1 MKRNDWTR
9 AWTLLLLGASLCA
22 AVGCGDAA
30 STDTAVTEA
39 SGDGAVAETAAVT
52 ENIYAHDLGSY
63 DFGGETFTIYARKL
77 AHLNSNM
84 HAEAADGSTLND
96 AIYERNVRLMD
107 QYNFKYAE
115 VFEENDTKQARLAVM
130 AGEDTYDIINTR
142 CVYAF
147 NYAMEGLL
155 RPIADLPEIDLSKP
169 YWDKELTDA
178 MSIGNVPFFAV
189 GAFNTSGYEYTHLL
203 AFNKE
208 LAANNDFDIYGAV
221 KNGTWTFAAMREMMK
236 TVVSDVNGDG
246 AMDRQDR
253 YGLLSTA
260 KQILPCFWIAA
271 GQESMKMDANDYPT
285 YSMIT
290 DEKFQ
295 TVFVE
300 IFDLVYDSNVWH
312 HFTDEENVHPEEV
325 NMFIN
330 GLGLFI
336 DMPVFYLE
344 TLRTMDTDF
353 GLIPYPKYDEAQE
366 TYLSRIEGCEQTCI
380 PVTNVAHLE
389 MTGVILEAMASDSA
403 QHLVP
408 AFYET
413 LLKSKFARDND
424 SEEMLEIV
432 FGNRVFDWGDTVW
445 CPEIRDGQFSSMM
458 KNNKR
463 DIASVA
469 AKLEKTMN
477 TKIADAIAAFEELNH

>member
-1 MKRNDWTR
+1 MKRNEVTR
-9 AWTLLLLGASLCA
+9 AFALLLLGASLFA
-22 AVGCGDAA
+22 AVGCGDAE
-30 STDTAVTEA
+30 STDGTVTGQNNETT
-39 SGDGAVAETAAVT
+39 AETAAVT

-63 DFGGETFTIYARKL
+63 DFGGAIFTIYAREL
-77 AHLNSNM
+77 MHLNSAM
-84 HAEAADGSTLND
+84 HAEAADGTTLND
-96 AIYERNVRLMD
+96 AIYERNVRLME
-107 QYNFKYAE
+107 QYNFKFE
-115 VFEENDTKQARLAVM
+115 EIFEENDTKQARLAVM

-155 RPIADLPEIDLSKP
+155 RPISDLPEIDLSKP

-208 LAANNDFDIYGAV
+208 LAASNDFDVYGTV
-221 KNGTWTFAAMREMMK
+221 KDGSWTFAAMREMMK
-236 TVVSDVNGDG
+236 TVVSDINGDG
-246 AMDRQDR
+246 TMDRQDR

-285 YSMIT
+285 YSLLT
-290 DEKFQ
+290 DETFQ

-312 HFTDEENVHPEEV
+312 HFTDEENVHPDEV

-330 GLGLFI
+330 GQGLFI

-344 TLRTMDTDF
+344 TLRSMDSDF
-353 GLIPYPKYDEAQE
+353 GLIPYPKYDDAQE
-366 TYLSRIEGCEQTCI
+366 VYYSRIEGCEQTCI
-380 PVTNVAHLE
+380 PVTNVKDLE

-403 QHLVP
+403 QNLVP

-413 LLKSKFARDND
+413 LLKSKHTRDND

-432 FGNRVFDWGDTVW
+432 FGNRVFDWGDTVY
-445 CPEIRDGQFSSMM
+445 CPELRDGQFSPMM
-458 KNNKR
+458 KKNNR

-469 AKLEKTMN
+469 AKQEKTM
-477 TKIADAIAAFEELNH
+477 TKKIADAIAAFEELNQ

>member
-1 MKRNDWTR
+1 MKRNLLTGTL
-9 AWTLLLLGASLCA
+9 ALLLISA
-22 AVGCGDAA
+22 AVTSIGCGDA
-30 STDTAVTEA
+30 STDTGTVTQA
-39 SGDGAVAETAAVT
+39 PDAGNTTETAAVT

-63 DFGGETFTIYARKL
+63 DFGGETFTIYARQL
-77 AHLNSNM
+77 MHLNSAM
-84 HAEAADGSTLND
+84 HAEAADGTTLND
-96 AIYERNVRLMD
+96 ALYERNVRLME
-107 QYNFKYAE
+107 QYNFKFE
-115 VFEENDTKQARLAVM
+115 EIFEENDTKQARLAVM

-155 RPIADLPEIDLSKP
+155 RPVSDLPEIDLSKP

-178 MSIGNVPFFAV
+178 MSIGNIPFFAV

-208 LAANNDFDIYGAV
+208 LAANNDFDVYGTV
-221 KNGTWTFAAMREMMK
+221 KDGSWTFAAMREMMK
-236 TVVSDVNGDG
+236 TVVADINGDG
-246 AMDRQDR
+246 TMDRQDR
-253 YGLLSTA
+253 YGLLSAA

-285 YSMIT
+285 YSLLS
-290 DEKFQ
+290 DEQFQ

-312 HFTDEENVHPEEV
+312 HYTDEENVHPEEV
-325 NMFIN
+325 NMFIA
-330 GLGLFI
+330 GQGLFI

-344 TLRTMDTDF
+344 TLRAMDTDF
-353 GLIPYPKYDEAQE
+353 GLIPYPKYDEAQTE
-366 TYLSRIEGCEQTCI
+366 YYSRIEGCEQTCI
-380 PVTNVAHLE
+380 PVTNVKDLE
-389 MTGVILEAMASDSA
+389 MTGVVLEAMASDSA
-403 QHLVP
+403 QNLVP

-432 FGNRVFDWGDTVW
+432 FGNRVFDWGDTVY
-445 CPEIRDGQFSSMM
+445 CPELRDGQFSPMM
-458 KNNKR
+458 KKNNR

-469 AKLEKTMN
+469 AKQEKTM
-477 TKIADAIAAFEELNH
+477 TKKIADAIAAFEELNQ

>member
-1 MKRNDWTR
+1 MKHNVLTC
-9 AWTLLLLGASLCA
+9 ALTLLLAASAFA
-22 AVGCGDAA
+22 AVGCGDASVDTGTVPDA
-30 STDTAVTEA
+30 GTDAIADT
-39 SGDGAVAETAAVT
+39 TAAVT
-52 ENIYAHDLGSY
+52 ENIYAHDLSSY
-63 DFGGETFTIYARKL
+63 DFGGETFTIYARQL
-77 AHLNSNM
+77 MHLNSAM

-96 AIYERNVRLMD
+96 AIYERNVRLME
-107 QYNFKYAE
+107 QYNFKFE
-115 VFEENDTKQARLAVM
+115 EFFEENDTKQARLSVM

-155 RPIADLPEIDLSKP
+155 RPIADLPEIDLTKP

-208 LAANNDFDIYGAV
+208 LAANNDFDVYGAV
-221 KNGTWTFAAMREMMK
+221 KDGSWTFASMREMMK
-236 TVVSDVNGDG
+236 AVVADINGDG
-246 AMDRQDR
+246 AMDRQDS

-285 YSMIT
+285 YSLLA
-290 DEKFQ
+290 DESFQ

-330 GLGLFI
+330 GQGLFI

-344 TLRTMDTDF
+344 TLRSMDSDF
-353 GLIPYPKYDEAQE
+353 GLIPYPKYDEAQKE
-366 TYLSRIEGCEQTCI
+366 YYSRIEGCEQTCI
-380 PVTNVAHLE
+380 PVTNVKDLE

-403 QHLVP
+403 QNLVP
-408 AFYET
+408 AFYDV
-413 LLKSKFARDND
+413 LLKSKHTRDND

-432 FGNRVFDWGDTVW
+432 FGNRVFDWGDTVY
-445 CPEIRDGQFSSMM
+445 CPELRDGQFSAMM

-469 AKLEKTMN
+469 AKQEKTMN
-477 TKIADAIAAFEELNH
+477 KKIADAIAAFEELNN

>member
-1 MKRNDWTR
+1 MKHKLMTGSL
-9 AWTLLLLGASLCA
+9 ALLFVTAA
-22 AVGCGDAA
+22 ITAVGCGDA
-30 STDTAVTEA
+30 SVDSDTVTQSPD
-39 SGDGAVAETAAVT
+39 SGTTTETAAVT

-63 DFGGETFTIYARKL
+63 DFGGETFTIYARQL
-77 AHLNSNM
+77 MHLNSAM
-84 HAEAADGSTLND
+84 HAEAADGTTLND
-96 AIYERNVRLMD
+96 AIYERNVRLME
-107 QYNFKYAE
+107 QYNFKYEE
-115 VFEENDTKQARLAVM
+115 VFEENNTEQARLSVM
-130 AGEDTYDIINTR
+130 AGDDIYDIINTR

-155 RPIADLPEIDLSKP
+155 RPISDLPEINLSKP

-208 LAANNDFDIYGAV
+208 LAANNDFDVYGAV
-221 KNGTWTFAAMREMMK
+221 KDGRWTFAAMREMMMA
-236 TVVSDVNGDG
+236 VVADINGDG

-253 YGLLSTA
+253 YGLLSAA
-260 KQILPCFWIAA
+260 KQILPCFWISA

-285 YSMIT
+285 YSLLS

-295 TVFVE
+295 SVFVD
-300 IFDLVYDSNVWH
+300 IFDLVYENNVWH
-312 HFTDEENVHPEEV
+312 HYTDEENVHPDEV

-330 GLGLFI
+330 SQGLFI

-344 TLRTMDTDF
+344 TLRSMDTDF
-353 GLIPYPKYDEAQE
+353 GLIPYPKYDEAQTE
-366 TYLSRIEGCEQTCI
+366 YYSRIEGCEQTCI
-380 PVTNVAHLE
+380 PVTNVKDLE
-389 MTGVILEAMASDSA
+389 MTGVVLEAMASDSA

-413 LLKSKFARDND
+413 LLKSKYARDND

-432 FGNRVFDWGDTVW
+432 FGNRVFDWGDTVY
-445 CPEIRDGQFSSMM
+445 CPELRDGQFSAMM

-463 DIASVA
+463 DIASIA
-469 AKLEKTMN
+469 AKQEKLM
-477 TKIADAIAAFEELNH
+477 TKKISDAIAAFEELNH

>member
-1 MKRNDWTR
+1 MKHNTLTGIL
-9 AWTLLLLGASLCA
+9 ALLLISA
-22 AVGCGDAA
+22 AISSISCGDA
-30 STDTAVTEA
+30 SVDPGPVTDAGTDA
-39 SGDGAVAETAAVT
+39 AETTAAVT
-52 ENIYAHDLGSY
+52 ENIYAHNLGDY
-63 DFGGETFTIYARKL
+63 DFGGETFTIYARQL
-77 AHLNSNM
+77 MHLNSAM
-84 HAEAADGSTLND
+84 HAEAADGTTLND
-96 AIYERNVRLMD
+96 AIYERNVRLMEL
-107 QYNFKYAE
+107 YNFKYEE
-115 VFEENDTKQARLAVM
+115 VFEENNTEQARLSVM
-130 AGEDTYDIINTR
+130 AGDDTYDIINTR

-208 LAANNDFDIYGAV
+208 LAASNDFDVYGTV
-221 KNGTWTFAAMREMMK
+221 KDGSWTYAAMREMMK
-236 TVVSDVNGDG
+236 TVVSDINGDG
-246 AMDRQDR
+246 TMDRQDR

-285 YSMIT
+285 YSLLT

-312 HFTDEENVHPEEV
+312 HFTDEENVHPDEV

-330 GLGLFI
+330 GQGLFI

-353 GLIPYPKYDEAQE
+353 GLIPYPKYNEAQNE
-366 TYLSRIEGCEQTCI
+366 YYSRIEGCEQTCI
-380 PVTNVAHLE
+380 PVTNVKDLE
-389 MTGVILEAMASDSA
+389 MTGVVLEAMASDSA
-403 QHLVP
+403 QNLVP
-408 AFYET
+408 AFYEV
-413 LLKSKFARDND
+413 LLKSKHTRDND

-432 FGNRVFDWGDTVW
+432 FGNRVFDWGDTVY
-445 CPEIRDGQFSSMM
+445 CPELRDGQFSAMM

-469 AKLEKTMN
+469 AKQEKTMN
-477 TKIADAIAAFEELNH
+477 KKIEDAIAAFEELNQ

>member
-1 MKRNDWTR
+1 MKHNALTS
-9 AWTLLLLGASLCA
+9 TFSLLLAIAAIA
-22 AVGCGDAA
+22 AVGCGDASSDA
-30 STDTAVTEA
+30 GTVTQSPDA
-39 SGDGAVAETAAVT
+39 GTVTETAAVT

-63 DFGGETFTIYARKL
+63 DFGGETFTMYARKL
-77 AHLNSNM
+77 MHLNSAM
-84 HAEAADGSTLND
+84 HAEAADGTTLND

-107 QYNFKYAE
+107 QYNFKFE
-115 VFEENDTKQARLAVM
+115 EIFEENDTKQARLAVI

-147 NYAMEGLL
+147 NYALEGLL
-155 RPIADLPEIDLSKP
+155 RPVSDLPELDLTKP

-221 KNGTWTFAAMREMMK
+221 KNGSWTFSAMREMMK
-236 TVVSDVNGDG
+236 AVVSDINGDG
-246 AMDRQDR
+246 TMDREDR
-253 YGLLSTA
+253 YGLLSAA
-260 KQILPCFWIAA
+260 KQILPCFWISA
-271 GQESMKMDANDYPT
+271 GQESMKMDTNDYPVF
-285 YSMIT
+285 SLLS
-290 DEKFQ
+290 DENFQ
-295 TVFVE
+295 SVFVE
-300 IFDLVYDSNVWH
+300 IFDLVYENNAWH
-312 HFTDEENVHPEEV
+312 HYTDEENVHPDEV

-330 GLGLFI
+330 GQGLFI
-336 DMPVFYLE
+336 DMPVFYLAD
-344 TLRTMDTDF
+344 LRSMDTDF
-353 GLIPYPKYDEAQE
+353 GLVPYPKYDEAQTE
-366 TYLSRIEGCEQTCI
+366 YYSRIEGCEQTCI
-380 PVTNVAHLE
+380 PVTNVKDLE

-413 LLKSKFARDND
+413 LLKSKLARDND

-432 FGNRVFDWGDTVW
+432 FGNRVFDWGDTVY
-445 CPEIRDGQFSSMM
+445 CPEIRDGQFSAMM

-463 DIASVA
+463 DIASIA
-469 AKLEKTMN
+469 AKLEKTMSK
-477 TKIADAIAAFEELNH
+477 KINDAITAFEELNH

>member
-1 MKRNDWTR
+1 MKKTELTR
-9 AWTLLLLGASLCA
+9 TLALLLLGASLTA

-39 SGDGAVAETAAVT
+39 RGETAAVTEAVT

-63 DFGGETFTIYARKL
+63 DFGGETFTMYTRDI
-77 AHLNSNM
+77 AHLHSSM
-84 HAEAADGSTLND
+84 HADVADGTTLND

-107 QYNFKYAE
+107 QYNFKFAE
-115 VFEENDTKQARLAVM
+115 VLEENDTKQARVAVM
-130 AGEDTYDIINTR
+130 AGEDTYDMITTR

-147 NYAMEGLL
+147 SYAMEGLL
-155 RPIADLPEIDLSKP
+155 RPVSDMPEINMSKP

-208 LAANNDFDIYGAV
+208 LAANFDFDLYGKV
-221 KNGTWTFAAMREMMK
+221 KDGSWTFGAMNEMMMAA
-236 TVVSDVNGDG
+236 VSDINGDG
-246 AMDRQDR
+246 KMNAEDR

-271 GQESMKMDANDYPT
+271 GQQSMKMDANDYPT
-285 YSMIT
+285 YSMLS
-290 DEKFQ
+290 DEVFQ
-295 TVFVE
+295 TIFVE
-300 IFDLVYDSNVWH
+300 IIDLAHSNNVWYK
-312 HFTDEENVHPEEV
+312 TSYDENVHPDQV
-325 NMFIN
+325 TMFID
-330 GLGLFI
+330 GLSLFI

-353 GLIPYPKYDEAQE
+353 GLVPYPKYDEAQE
-366 TYLSRIEGCEQTCI
+366 QYYSRIEGCEQTCI
-380 PVTNVAHLE
+380 PVTNVKHLE

-408 AFYET
+408 AYYET
-413 LLKSKFARDND
+413 LLKSKLSRDND

-432 FGNRVFDWGDTVW
+432 FGSRIFDWGDTVY
-445 CPEIRDGQFSSMM
+445 CPELRDGPIRDMM
-458 KNNKR
+458 KKGTR
-463 DIASVA
+463 DIASTA
-469 AKLEKTMN
+469 AKLEKTMA
-477 TKIADAIAAFEELNH
+477 KKLADAIAAFEELNH